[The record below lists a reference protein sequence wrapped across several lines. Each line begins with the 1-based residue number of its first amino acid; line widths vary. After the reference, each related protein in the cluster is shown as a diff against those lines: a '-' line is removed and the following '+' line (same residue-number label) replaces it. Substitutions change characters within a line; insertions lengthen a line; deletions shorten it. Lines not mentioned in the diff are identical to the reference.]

1 MAIGLTQ
8 VHHIQIFVPREAE
21 EASKRFYSE
30 VMGLEEITKP
40 AAFGKHGGAWYRHGP
55 NQLHLSVL
63 RHPEDNLGSQ
73 RHVCYM
79 VANLAEAEKTM
90 RAAGVEIVPDDRPF
104 DQWTRFY
111 VRDPGGNYI
120 EIAQMNA
127 PKGADDPAQARHAI
141 V

>member
-1 MAIGLTQ
+1 MTIGIRQ

-21 EASKRFYSE
+21 EASRKFYTE
-30 VMGLEEITKP
+30 VMGLDEIEKP
-40 AAFGKHGGAWYRHGP
+40 AAFGKHGGAWYAHGP

-79 VANLAEAEKTM
+79 VADLARAEQTM

-120 EIAQMNA
+120 EIAQMNEA
-127 PKGADDPAQARHAI
+127 RGEVDLTQARHAAI
-141 V
+141 